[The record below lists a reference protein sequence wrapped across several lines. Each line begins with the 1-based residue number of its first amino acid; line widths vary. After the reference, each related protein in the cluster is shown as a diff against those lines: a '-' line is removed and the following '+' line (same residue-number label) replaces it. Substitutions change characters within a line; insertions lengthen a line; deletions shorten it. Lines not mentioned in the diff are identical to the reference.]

1 MPFDRA
7 VRLAAIVGSFVLLT
21 TGGGAVA
28 SPETPTPTEVVSG
41 VAERTVAIL
50 TDETL
55 DRDTRLVRLRELG
68 HEFFDLPT
76 ISKLVLARNW
86 RDFTNSQRADF
97 QTEFESYLIR
107 RYGKGIDEYQG
118 ERVRIVDERA
128 EPRGDV
134 SVRTQ
139 LVGGSTDG
147 LRVDYRLRPNGSTWL
162 VIDVIIEGVS
172 FVANYRAQFKEV
184 LLNSEPDR
192 LIEILRTKNAESSRS
207 GAKPN

>member
-7 VRLAAIVGSFVLLT
+7 VLFAAISGCFVSMSIAVS
-21 TGGGAVA
+21 AVA
-28 SPETPTPTEVVSG
+28 APGTSTPTEVVSG
-41 VAERTVAIL
+41 IAERTVAIL
-50 TDETL
+50 ADQVL
-55 DRDTRLVRLRELG
+55 DRDARIDRLRKLAQES
-68 HEFFDLPT
+68 FDLPT

-86 RDFTNSQRADF
+86 RDFSNAQKAAF
-97 QTEFESYLIR
+97 QNEFESYLIR
-107 RYGKGIDEYQG
+107 RYGDGIDEYQG
-118 ERVRIVDERA
+118 ERVKIIDERA

-147 LRVDYRLRPNGSTWL
+147 LRVDYRLRRDDSTWL

-184 LLNSEPDR
+184 LLNSGPDQ
-192 LIEILRTKNAESSRS
+192 LIEILRTKNTKS
-207 GAKPN
+207 P